1 MMKFKSNLQR
11 LRESRGLSQREL
23 GKILGVSTS
32 TIGNYEAG
40 LREPNFEMLENMAD
54 FFNVPIGTLL
64 GDARASRMLMYYD
77 RLSKLIEKA
86 YNLGDIDIERL
97 SERVDTMLEAE
108 KYKE

>member
-23 GKILGVSTS
+23 GEVLGVSTS

-86 YNLGDIDIERL
+86 YNLDDIDIERL